1 MTKCFLIL
9 AAALV
14 LGAGIVHSAS
24 LKSGYL
30 RGKYAIEL
38 DGIMAGWLHSAEGG
52 HATSDVVV
60 EKLAGTN
67 LQKKHL
73 GGVKFEDIS
82 VQMGVRDLAQNRYL
96 SGWIQGTFLQKPERK
111 NGALVAADYNYTEHS
126 RLSFADAL

>member
-1 MTKCFLIL
+1 MTKFFLIL

-30 RGKYAIEL
+30 RGKYAIEI

-60 EKLAGTN
+60 EKLAGTT

-73 GGVKFEDIS
+73 GGVKYEDVSI
-82 VQMGVRDLAQNRYL
+82 QMGVRDVAKNRHLA
-96 SGWIQGTFLQKPERK
+96 G
-111 NGALVAADYNYTEHS
+111 
-126 RLSFADAL
+126 